1 MVNKILFMKISIKKI
16 SFLCLC
22 SLLSLFV
29 FGQEEGDSRTGE
41 AGASELLINPW
52 AQSSGMSGANTASVR
67 GLESVFLNVAGLTGV
82 NGTELVFSHASWFA
96 DISINA
102 FGFAQK
108 IGDTGVMALSVMS
121 LDFGDIERTTFE
133 NPDGGI
139 GTFSPQFMNIALS
152 YAKKFTYS
160 MSAGV
165 TVKMIS
171 ESAAELSANG
181 LALDAGVHYQTGDN
195 GEAKFG
201 ITLKNIGPRMS
212 FEGDGDDLTL
222 TGPNGS
228 DMTVELRSAAFEL
241 PSLLNIGASY
251 DFLFHNSDGEQ
262 TFRVTCSE
270 TFVSN
275 SFSKDQFL
283 TGLEFAWKEMVALR
297 GGYGYESG
305 IFEDYDAGRTT
316 VFKGLS
322 AGLSL
327 ELPISDETIFGF
339 DYSYRPA
346 DPLQSVHTFGA
357 RIIL

>member
-1 MVNKILFMKISIKKI
+1 MKFSIQTI
-16 SFLCLC
+16 SFLCLFALI
-22 SLLSLFV
+22 SLS

-52 AQSSGMSGANTASVR
+52 AQSSGMAGANTASVR
-67 GLESVFLNVAGLTGV
+67 GLESVFLNVAGLTGIE
-82 NGTELVFSHASWFA
+82 GTELTFSHASWFA

-108 IGDTGVMALSVMS
+108 VGDSGVMGLSVMS
-121 LDFGDIERTTFE
+121 LDFGDIERTTYD

-160 MSAGV
+160 MSAGF
-165 TVKMIS
+165 TIKMIS

-181 LALDAGVHYQTGDN
+181 LALDAGVHYQTGEN
-195 GEAKFG
+195 GQAKFG

-212 FEGDGDDLTL
+212 FEGDGDDITL

-241 PSLLNIGASY
+241 PSLLNIGGSY
-251 DFLFHNSDGEQ
+251 DFFFKNVSGEQ
-262 TFRVTCSE
+262 IVRLTCSE

-283 TGLEFAWKEMVALR
+283 TGLELSWKEMVSLR
-297 GGYGYESG
+297 GGYSYESG
-305 IFEDYDAGRTT
+305 IFEDFDSGRSS
-316 VFKGLS
+316 VFTGMS
-322 AGLSL
+322 GGISV
-327 ELPISDETIFGF
+327 ELPLSDDTTFGF

>member
-1 MVNKILFMKISIKKI
+1 MVNKILYMKISIKTI

-22 SLLSLFV
+22 LLLSFSLFS
-29 FGQEEGDSRTGE
+29 QEEGDSRTGE

-52 AQSSGMSGANTASVR
+52 AQSSGMSGSNTASVR
-67 GLESVFLNVAGLTGV
+67 GLESIFLNVAGLTGV
-82 NGTELVFSHASWFA
+82 DATELAFSHASWFA
-96 DISINA
+96 DISING

-108 IGDTGVMALSVMS
+108 IGDAGVMGVSVMS
-121 LDFGDIERTTFE
+121 LDFGDIERTTYE

-152 YAKKFTYS
+152 YAKQFTYS

-165 TVKMIS
+165 TIKMIS

-181 LALDAGVHYQTGDN
+181 LAIDAGVHYQTGEN

-228 DMTVELRSAAFEL
+228 DMTVEIRSAAFEL

-251 DFLFHNSDGEQ
+251 DFLFFNMSGEPM
-262 TFRVTCSE
+262 FRVTCSE

-283 TGLEFAWKEMVALR
+283 TGVEFSWKEMISLR

-305 IFEDYDAGRTT
+305 ILEDYDSGRSTAFT
-316 VFKGLS
+316 GMS

-327 ELPISDETIFGF
+327 ELPISDDTTFGF

>member
-1 MVNKILFMKISIKKI
+1 MKIKTQKLVFICLFSLI
-16 SFLCLC
+16 SFA
-22 SLLSLFV
+22 LFA
-29 FGQEEGDSRTGE
+29 QTEGDERTGQ

-52 AQSSGMSGANTASVR
+52 AQSSGMAGANTASVR
-67 GLESVFLNVAGLTGV
+67 GLESAFLNVAGLTGIE
-82 NGTELVFSHASWFA
+82 GTELIFSHASWFA

-102 FGFAQK
+102 FGFGQK
-108 IGDTGVMALSVMS
+108 IGDTGAMSVSIMS
-121 LDFGDIERTTFE
+121 LDFGEIERTTYQ

-152 YAKKFTYS
+152 YAKKFTYN
-160 MSAGV
+160 MSAGL

-181 LALDAGVHYQTGDN
+181 VALDAGVHYETGRR

-201 ITLKNIGPRMS
+201 ITLKNIGPRME
-212 FEGDGDDLTL
+212 FNGDGDDVTV
-222 TGPNGS
+222 NGLNGY
-228 DMTVELRSAAFEL
+228 DMTMEIRSASFEL
-241 PSLLNIGASY
+241 PSLLNIGGSY
-251 DFLFHNSDGEQ
+251 DFYLLNDE
-262 TFRVTCSE
+262 FRITCSE

-283 TGLEFAWKEMVALR
+283 TGLEVSWKEMVTLR

-305 IFEDYDAGRTT
+305 ILDDFDEGRTT
-316 VFKGLS
+316 SFKGLS
-322 AGLSL
+322 AGFSV
-327 ELPISDETIFGF
+327 ELPLSDETNFGL

-357 RIIL
+357 RIVL

>member
-1 MVNKILFMKISIKKI
+1 MINKILFMKVSIKKI
-16 SFLCLC
+16 SFLCFC
-22 SLLSLFV
+22 ILLSSSV
-29 FGQEEGDSRTGE
+29 VGQEEGDSRTGE

-52 AQSSGMSGANTASVR
+52 AQSSGMSGANTASVN
-67 GLESVFLNVAGLTGV
+67 GLESVFLNVAGLTTV
-82 NGTELVFSHASWFA
+82 DGTELCFSHASWFA

-108 IGDTGVMALSVMS
+108 LGDSGVLGFSVMS
-121 LDFGDIERTTFE
+121 LDFGDIERTTYE

-160 MSAGV
+160 MSAGF

-171 ESAAELSANG
+171 ESAAQLSANG
-181 LALDAGVHYQTGDN
+181 VAIDAGVHYQTGEN

-212 FEGDGDDLTL
+212 FEGDGDDITL

-251 DFLFHNSDGEQ
+251 DVIFEDIRL
-262 TFRVTCSE
+262 TISE

-283 TGLEFAWKEMVALR
+283 TGLEFSWKEMVSLR
-297 GGYGYESG
+297 GGYAYESG
-305 IFEDYDAGRTT
+305 IFDDFDSGRTT
-316 VFKGLS
+316 VFTGMS
-322 AGLSL
+322 AGISL
-327 ELPISDETIFGF
+327 ELPISDETNFGF

>member
-1 MVNKILFMKISIKKI
+1 MKVSIKKI
-16 SFLCLC
+16 SFLCFC
-22 SLLSLFV
+22 ILLSSSV
-29 FGQEEGDSRTGE
+29 VGQEEGDSRTGE

-52 AQSSGMSGANTASVR
+52 AQSSGMSGANTASVN
-67 GLESVFLNVAGLTGV
+67 GLESVFLNVAGLTTV
-82 NGTELVFSHASWFA
+82 DGTELCFSHASWFA

-108 IGDTGVMALSVMS
+108 LGDSGVLGFSVMS
-121 LDFGDIERTTFE
+121 LDFGDIERTTYE

-160 MSAGV
+160 MSAGF

-171 ESAAELSANG
+171 ESAAQLSANG
-181 LALDAGVHYQTGDN
+181 VAIDAGVHYQTGEN

-212 FEGDGDDLTL
+212 FEGDGDDITL

-251 DFLFHNSDGEQ
+251 DVIFEDIRL
-262 TFRVTCSE
+262 TISE

-283 TGLEFAWKEMVALR
+283 TGLEFSWKEMVSLR
-297 GGYGYESG
+297 GGYAYESG
-305 IFEDYDAGRTT
+305 IFDDFDSGRTT
-316 VFKGLS
+316 VFTGMS
-322 AGLSL
+322 AGISL
-327 ELPISDETIFGF
+327 ELPISDETNFGF

>member
-1 MVNKILFMKISIKKI
+1 MINKILFMKVSIKKI
-16 SFLCLC
+16 SFLCFC
-22 SLLSLFV
+22 ILLSSSV
-29 FGQEEGDSRTGE
+29 VGQEEGDSRTGE

-52 AQSSGMSGANTASVR
+52 AQSSGMSGANTASVN
-67 GLESVFLNVAGLTGV
+67 GLESVFLNVAGLTTV
-82 NGTELVFSHASWFA
+82 DGTELCFSHASWFA

-108 IGDTGVMALSVMS
+108 LGDSGVLGFSVMS
-121 LDFGDIERTTFE
+121 LDFGDIERTTYE

-160 MSAGV
+160 MSAGF

-171 ESAAELSANG
+171 ESAAQLSANG
-181 LALDAGVHYQTGDN
+181 VAIDAGVHYQTGEN

-212 FEGDGDDLTL
+212 FEGDGDDITL

-251 DFLFHNSDGEQ
+251 DVLFEDIRL
-262 TFRVTCSE
+262 TISE

-283 TGLEFAWKEMVALR
+283 TGLEFSWKEMVSLR
-297 GGYGYESG
+297 GGYAYESG
-305 IFEDYDAGRTT
+305 IFDDFDSGRTT
-316 VFKGLS
+316 VFTGMS
-322 AGLSL
+322 AGISL
-327 ELPISDETIFGF
+327 ELPISDETNFGF

>member
-1 MVNKILFMKISIKKI
+1 MKIKTQKLVFI
-16 SFLCLC
+16 CLF
-22 SLLSLFV
+22 SLMTFGLFA
-29 FGQEEGDSRTGE
+29 QTEGDERTGQ

-52 AQSSGMSGANTASVR
+52 AQSSGMAGANTASVR
-67 GLESVFLNVAGLTGV
+67 GLESAFLNVAGLTGIE
-82 NGTELVFSHASWFA
+82 GTELIFSHASWFA

-102 FGFAQK
+102 FGFGQK
-108 IGDTGVMALSVMS
+108 IGDTGAMSVSIMS
-121 LDFGDIERTTFE
+121 LDFGEIERTTYQ

-152 YAKKFTYS
+152 YAKKFTYN
-160 MSAGV
+160 MSAGL

-181 LALDAGVHYQTGDN
+181 VALDAGVHYETGRR

-201 ITLKNIGPRMS
+201 ITLKNIGPRME
-212 FEGDGDDLTL
+212 FNGDGDDVTV
-222 TGPNGS
+222 NGLNGY
-228 DMTVELRSAAFEL
+228 DMTMEIRSASFEL
-241 PSLLNIGASY
+241 PSLLNIGGSY
-251 DFLFHNSDGEQ
+251 DFYLLNDE
-262 TFRVTCSE
+262 FRITCSE

-283 TGLEFAWKEMVALR
+283 TGLEVSWKEMVTLR

-305 IFEDYDAGRTT
+305 ILDDFDEGRTT
-316 VFKGLS
+316 SFKGLS
-322 AGLSL
+322 AGFSV
-327 ELPISDETIFGF
+327 ELPLSDETNFGL

-357 RIIL
+357 RIVL